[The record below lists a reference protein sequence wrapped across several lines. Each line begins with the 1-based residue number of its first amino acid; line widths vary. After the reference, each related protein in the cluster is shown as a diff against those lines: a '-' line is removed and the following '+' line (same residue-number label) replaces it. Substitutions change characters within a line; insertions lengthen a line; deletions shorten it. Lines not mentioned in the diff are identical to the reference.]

1 MKTSVSLPLISLL
14 VSVALTPTSHAEAQ
28 KSARVTQVV
37 KDVKLLPANAAARS
51 AAISD
56 DVSRGTAV
64 RTGTESRAEL
74 TFTDL
79 TLTRLGANTV
89 FSFDEGSRDLKL
101 GSGAILVQVPVNA
114 PAAKITT
121 AAVTA
126 AITGGTTLM
135 EANVN
140 TPIKMLVMEGKGK
153 LCSKASGQCEEARGG
168 EMLIADK
175 NGNVGKPLTFNVQK
189 VLKTSKLL
197 VTFKPLPN
205 LSLIN
210 NVVEQQQTTS
220 YNSPN
225 DGKGSGSNDS
235 ISQRTAANP
244 PPPPFNCPFG
254 H

>member
-126 AITGGTTLM
+126 AITGGTTLI
-135 EANVN
+135 EANKN
-140 TPIKMLVMEGKGK
+140 NPIKMLVMEGTGK

-168 EMLIADK
+168 EMLMADK
-175 NGNVGKPLTFNVQK
+175 NGNIGKPLTFNVEK

-205 LSLIN
+205 LPLIT
-210 NVVEQQQTTS
+210 NVVQQQQTTS
-220 YNSPN
+220 YNSPDN
-225 DGKGSGSNDS
+225 GQGSSNDS

-244 PPPPFNCPFG
+244 PPDRFICPFG